1 MIFNPPLLTGLV
13 ASGLLLLA
21 SQSHAQCQE
30 PALPPGTLGYA
41 ACKDW
46 PAQAGVQIRA
56 LASAPDNAT
65 GDAQAEMFDLLV
77 TLVDTGS
84 QQVKA
89 SYTQQQ
95 AISSDAVA
103 FDGLAVDTAR
113 YQVGEGVRA
122 FGIRSHFSHE
132 SMYNPFASENLSL
145 FVVQGQALRPLLSD
159 LNVYQYGGES
169 EGRCQG
175 QFSTRK
181 RTLAMATTRSHGFA
195 DLIVKTTLVKR
206 QATQRGEQCLEQN
219 SPPQVS
225 QVTLRYDGQR
235 YVVPQGLRDE

>member
-1 MIFNPPLLTGLV
+1 MSFNPPLLTSL
-13 ASGLLLLA
+13 AATGLLLFA
-21 SQSHAQCQE
+21 SQSHGQCQE
-30 PALPPGTLGYA
+30 PPLPPGTLGYS

-56 LASAPDNAT
+56 LATAPDNAT
-65 GDAQAEMFDLLV
+65 DDAQVGMFDLYV
-77 TLVDTGS
+77 TLVDAGS

-89 SYTQQQ
+89 SYTRKQ
-95 AISSDAVA
+95 AINSDAVA
-103 FDGLAVDTAR
+103 FDGLSVDTAR
-113 YQVGEGVRA
+113 YRLDEGVRA
-122 FGIRSHFSHE
+122 FGIRSRFSHE

-175 QFSTRK
+175 QFITRK
-181 RTLAMATTRSHGFA
+181 RTLAVATTRSHGFA
-195 DLIVKTTLVKR
+195 DLIVKTTVVKR
-206 QATQRGEQCLEQN
+206 QATQRGDQCLETS

-225 QVTLRYDGQR
+225 QVTLRYDGQG
-235 YVVPQGLRDE
+235 YGVPQGLRDE